1 MLAIYKKEL
10 RAYFSHMMGYVFM
23 AFMLLVI
30 AIGFALNNVRGLSAN
45 FQFAL
50 DGTMIFFFIL
60 IPVLTMRLFSEEARQ
75 KTDQLIFTS
84 PLSVLSI
91 VVGKFFAAFSLFII
105 ATGASVVMPIMLSR
119 FGELPLN
126 QIIGTYVG
134 FTLVGAACI
143 AVGVF
148 ISVLTD
154 NQIIA
159 AVITIG
165 AIFVMFIMTSIAV
178 IVPTTLWAS
187 FIFVLLVITAVVGV
201 WYNATRNIIATA
213 VVAVVALAIAG
224 GLYYFNNLIY
234 DGLIVRV
241 LLWFSLFGRFQS
253 FSRGILNINDI
264 VYYVSFSALF
274 VYMTINV
281 IEKRRWR

>member
-1 MLAIYKKEL
+1 MTAIYKKEL
-10 RAYFSHMMGYVFM
+10 RAYFTHMMGYVFL

-30 AIGFALNNVRGLSAN
+30 GIGFSQSNVRGLSAN
-45 FQFAL
+45 FQHAL
-50 DGTMIFFFIL
+50 QSATMFFFIL

-84 PLSVLSI
+84 PLSIPAI
-91 VVGKFFAAFSLFII
+91 VVGKFLAAFSLFVFALVI
-105 ATGASVVMPIMLSR
+105 SVVFPIILSR

-126 QIIGTYVG
+126 HIIGTYIG
-134 FTLVGAACI
+134 FALIGAACI

-165 AIFVMFIMTSIAV
+165 AIFLMFIMTSIAV
-178 IVPTTLWAS
+178 ILPITPWAS
-187 FIFVLLVITAVVGV
+187 FVFVGLVIAAVVGV
-201 WYNATRNIIATA
+201 WYNATRNIVATIIAAA
-213 VVAVVALAIAG
+213 VAFAIAG
-224 GLYYFNNLIY
+224 GLYLFDSMIY
-234 DGLIVRV
+234 DGIMVRV
-241 LLWFSLFGRFQS
+241 LLWFSIFARFHN

-264 VYYVSFSALF
+264 VYYISFAALF
-274 VYMTINV
+274 IYMTVNV

>member
-91 VVGKFFAAFSLFII
+91 VVGKFFAALSLFII
-105 ATGASVVMPIMLSR
+105 ATSASVVMPIMLSR
-119 FGELPLN
+119 FGELPMN

-134 FTLVGAACI
+134 FILVGAACI

-187 FIFVLLVITAVVGV
+187 FIFVLLIIAAVVGV

-274 VYMTINV
+274 VYMTVNV